1 MADKTQNVKINIK
14 AETAKATS
22 EIKRL
27 NGQIDKLKKQT
38 TNSTASM
45 KKATKSVRALSGSF
59 VQLGEHLARV
69 ATYYAAFEAI
79 TGVVSKFA
87 SFEQAIKN
95 LGVIS
100 AASDKELGALSDR
113 AKQLGET
120 TVFSAS
126 QVATAMTEMAR
137 AGFNAQQ
144 QLDGIKGVL
153 DLAAASNIDLAE
165 ASNMAAS
172 AMNGFGLEAKDIST
186 VADIMAAAAN
196 DSAQTVSQLS
206 QAFKK
211 VAPIATQF
219 GNSMTETTAA
229 LEVMADS
236 GIRAE
241 RAGTQLKIVMQRLSA
256 DNQVKKYLDD
266 LSKKAGGVSTA
277 MYDAKGNVKPLI
289 EQLKV
294 LKNAVKNL
302 SPEIRN
308 AELSRIFGT
317 ESAATGEILLK
328 AIDKVT
334 EKTKKLNNSYGYAS
348 EAAREMMDTLTGAY
362 HELMSA
368 LEGLAIKIGAELAP
382 ALTGSTDSM
391 TQFIRS
397 IDDKTIKDFAKSISS
412 LIEDIEWFAE
422 TLGGVI
428 KLAFGFVSA
437 IQDFT
442 GASDK
447 LVIVVALLILNFKKL
462 KIAVT
467 GFYSLMGAA
476 ANPFAAFFIA
486 IGLIIGKLEAVK
498 AEIED
503 LNDTIAD
510 SEGRWKNLNKA
521 IVEFGKLDATKS
533 TIKDVREETERL
545 NGVVDKSK
553 NAIALYEKT
562 IRSLESGLLPMT
574 DAERT
579 LVEAYKNKI
588 NAEKTMIATAEK
600 YKEQTKQIGIAVTK
614 RRQAEIAAMNA
625 TRNAADKLS
634 QSAVLLNEKEIKS
647 VDKLIKKYEDRKKSA
662 ENTLATLKNK
672 ERRYV
677 NDMLKLEKKLADT
690 RKKYADQRVG
700 LAIDHNSKI
709 ADLQTAGFTDLQKY
723 NNAQMRAEE
732 AFAKAQ
738 EELKKGNL
746 VTTKKYLAEA
756 DRLAA
761 EYAASEI
768 SHEEEVSKYDT
779 KTHKYKLEKIK
790 VIDRT
795 EKQTAQAAIAYEQ
808 KRYSIVTALSKEE
821 ERRAVA
827 KIKNEMALKKAQ
839 IELVKAEIDLQV
851 QAIELM
857 AKMISKVTGVKWNE
871 DLNRAKEHIKSIEKN
886 IDEVFDK
893 QRQMKIQAV
902 PDPVSLDNTAN
913 KITETVEKRADAAKI
928 KPKVDAD
935 TTQAKNKIKNVENE
949 FGQIETKLKL
959 DTTEAQGG
967 FSKFEATNTKTGITT
982 DLLLDDSK
990 AQSKFD
996 SISKHIEA
1004 ARPTSKM
1011 NLDTSLAMSKDNAF
1025 VAKASRPIS
1034 RRLDTY
1040 EVFHPA
1046 NRGYKTGG
1054 IILPRF
1060 ADGGHLDDGI
1070 GHSRKTGKLSGYGGG
1085 DKIKALL
1092 EAGEFIIRKEA
1103 VKALGLERLNI
1114 LNQGM
1119 LPRFNQGGAVAKIPR
1134 FSTGGKV
1141 NPSRTVELNLNI
1153 GDRSFTTLS
1162 DESVAIALSD
1172 YLTRSTL

>member
-14 AETAKATS
+14 AETAKATN

-38 TNSTASM
+38 TNSTSSM

-69 ATYYAAFEAI
+69 ATYYAAFQAI
-79 TGVVSKFA
+79 TGVVTKFA
-87 SFEQAIKN
+87 SFEQQIKT
-95 LGVIS
+95 LGVVS
-100 AASDKELGALSDR
+100 GASGKQLDALSDKAKELGES
-113 AKQLGET
+113 

-126 QVATAMTEMAR
+126 QVAAAMTEMGR
-137 AGFNAQQ
+137 AGFTAEQ
-144 QLDGIKGVL
+144 QLEGIKGVL
-153 DLAAASNIDLAE
+153 DLAVVGNVDLAE
-165 ASNMAAS
+165 ASNMAAA
-172 AMNGFGLEAKDIST
+172 AMNGFGLEASDIST
-186 VADIMAAAAN
+186 VADVMARAAN

-219 GNSMTETTAA
+219 GNSLNETTAA

-277 MYDAKGNVKPLI
+277 MYDANGNVKPLV

-302 SPEIRN
+302 TPEIRN

-328 AIDKVT
+328 SIDKVIG
-334 EKTKKLNNSYGYAS
+334 KTKTLNKSYGYAS
-348 EAAREMMDTLTGAY
+348 ESAREMMNTLMGAY
-362 HELMSA
+362 KELMSA
-368 LEGLAIKIGAELAP
+368 LEGLAIRIGSELSP
-382 ALTGSTDSM
+382 ALVSSTDSM
-391 TQFIRS
+391 TNFIRN
-397 IDDKTIKDFAKSISS
+397 IDDKTIKDFAKSISR

-428 KLAFGFVSA
+428 KLSFGFVSA
-437 IQDFT
+437 LQDFT

-447 LVIVVALLILNFKKL
+447 LIMVIALLILNFKKL
-462 KIAVT
+462 KKAVT
-467 GFYSLMGAA
+467 GFYSLMGVA

-486 IGLIIGKLEAVK
+486 IGLIIGKLEAIK
-498 AEIED
+498 SELGD
-503 LNDTIAD
+503 LNDTLEDSEARWKKLNGAIAD
-510 SEGRWKNLNKA
+510 
-521 IVEFGKLDATKS
+521 FGKLDATKS
-533 TIKDVREETERL
+533 TLKDVREETDRL
-545 NGVVDKSK
+545 NKAIDNSK
-553 NAIALYEKT
+553 NAIAEYEKS
-562 IRSLESGLLPMT
+562 IRKLKSGLLPMT

-588 NAEKTMIATAEK
+588 NAEKTIIANAEK
-600 YKEQTKQIGIAVTK
+600 YKKLTKEIGIAVTK
-614 RRQAEIAAMNA
+614 RRNAEIAAMNA
-625 TRNAADKLS
+625 TRNAAVQLS
-634 QSAVLLNEKEIKS
+634 SQAQLLNEKELKS
-647 VDKLIKKYEDRKKSA
+647 VDKLIKKYEDRKKTA

-677 NDMLKLEKKLADT
+677 NDLIKLEKKLADT
-690 RKKYADQRVG
+690 RKKYADERTK
-700 LAIDHNSKI
+700 LALDHNAKI
-709 ADLQTAGFTDLQKY
+709 ADLRTTGMSDLQKY
-723 NNAQMRAEE
+723 NNAQLRAEQ
-732 AFAKAQ
+732 AFSKAKA
-738 EELKKGNL
+738 ELVKGNL
-746 VTTKKYLAEA
+746 VTAKQYLAEA

-768 SHEEEVSKYDT
+768 SHEEEVQKYDKKT
-779 KTHKYKLEKIK
+779 KKFKLETIK
-790 VIDRT
+790 VIDKT
-795 EKQTAQAAIAYEQ
+795 AKQTAQNAIEYEN
-808 KRYSIVTALSKEE
+808 KRYSIVQALSKEE
-821 ERRAVA
+821 ERRAIA

-857 AKMISKVTGVKWNE
+857 TKMISQITGIKWDE
-871 DLNRAKEHIKSIEKN
+871 DLNRAKEHIKDIEKN
-886 IDEVFDK
+886 IDAIFDK

-902 PDPVSLDNTAN
+902 PDPVTLNETAN
-913 KITETVEKRADAAKI
+913 KITDEVEKKADAAKI

-935 TTQAKNKIKNVENE
+935 TTQVNDKLKYVENE
-949 FGQIETKLKL
+949 FGQIVSKLEL
-959 DTTEAQGG
+959 DTSDAEGG
-967 FSKFEATNTKTGITT
+967 FYEFTSRNTKTGITT
-982 DLLLDDSK
+982 DLLLDDDP
-990 AQSKFD
+990 AQQQFNTLKN
-996 SISKHIEA
+996 HIEA
-1004 ARPTSKM
+1004 TSPTSKL
-1011 NLDTSLAMSKDNAF
+1011 NFDTRAAIQKDNAF
-1025 VAKASRPIS
+1025 VAKAKRPIS

-1046 NRGYKTGG
+1046 PIPRKTGG
-1054 IILPRF
+1054 LIPRF
-1060 ADGGHLDDGI
+1060 NSGGHLDNGI
-1070 GHSRKTGKLSGYGGG
+1070 GHSRKTGKLPGYGGG

-1119 LPRFNQGGAVAKIPR
+1119 LPRYNQGGVVAKVPR
-1134 FSTGGKV
+1134 FSSGGSV
-1141 NPSRTVELNLNI
+1141 NPLRTVNLNLNI
-1153 GDRSFTTLS
+1153 GGRTFATLS
-1162 DESVAIALSD
+1162 DESVATALSE